1 MNVKELI
8 TKLKTKPPE
17 APVRFRCTQCGERLE
32 DMGLLEGGDVSRVE
46 LWQLK
51 AVITEE
57 VEDEVVMLRDF

>member
-8 TKLKTKPPE
+8 TKLKTMPPE
-17 APVRFRCTQCGERLE
+17 ASVRFRCAQCEEKLE
-32 DMGLLEGGDVSRVE
+32 DMHVLEGGDVSRVE